1 MKRNFIYK
9 VDSPGWKKKKNY
21 DFSYMVNKAKILGVP
36 VTLLF

>member
-9 VDSPGWKKKKNY
+9 VDSPGGKKKNY